1 MYKCSKCNEPV
12 LVIPEQAPI
21 KVCSCNATII
31 VDMEATVIGMGGIK
45 L

>member
-1 MYKCSKCNEPV
+1 MYKCSTCNEPV
-12 LVIPEQAPI
+12 LVIPEQTPI

-31 VDMEATVIGMGGIK
+31 AECESTVKGMGGIK